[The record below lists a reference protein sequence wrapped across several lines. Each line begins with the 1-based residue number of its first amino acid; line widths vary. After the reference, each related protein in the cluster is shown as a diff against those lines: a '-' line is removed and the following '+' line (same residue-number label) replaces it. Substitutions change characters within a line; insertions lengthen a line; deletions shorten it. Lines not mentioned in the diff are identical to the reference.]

1 MTYFLPIIIFSINF
15 VEKIELGRLL
25 LWKVIKKIMILNI
38 KGSLLDL
45 SSPKIMGIL
54 NVTPDS
60 FYDGGVYS
68 NENEILKQAEKMI
81 LDGVDIIDIGGYS
94 SKPGAKKITIKEE
107 EKRVLP
113 IIKLIYKTF
122 KKTIISVDT
131 FRSEIAEKSINAGAS
146 IINDISGG
154 DFDNNIYK
162 IAERYKAPYIMMHMK
177 GDPSNMQINPTYQNI
192 NYEIIKNLSKKID
205 FAQKKGV
212 CDIIIDPGFG
222 FGKTIEHN
230 YQILNNLKLYKVL
243 HKPILIGVSRKS
255 MIYKLLKT
263 DPSKA
268 LNGTT
273 ALNTIALING
283 ANILRVHDVKQANEV
298 IKLCG
303 FLKENV

>member
-1 MTYFLPIIIFSINF
+1 
-15 VEKIELGRLL
+15 
-25 LWKVIKKIMILNI
+25 MILNI

-154 DFDNNIYK
+154 DFDNYIYK

>member
-1 MTYFLPIIIFSINF
+1 
-15 VEKIELGRLL
+15 
-25 LWKVIKKIMILNI
+25 MILNI

-68 NENEILKQAEKMI
+68 NEKEVLKQVEKMI

>member
-1 MTYFLPIIIFSINF
+1 
-15 VEKIELGRLL
+15 
-25 LWKVIKKIMILNI
+25 MILNI

-177 GDPSNMQINPTYQNI
+177 GNPSNMQINPTYQNI

>member
-1 MTYFLPIIIFSINF
+1 
-15 VEKIELGRLL
+15 
-25 LWKVIKKIMILNI
+25 MILNI

-68 NENEILKQAEKMI
+68 NEKEVLKQVEKMI
-81 LDGVDIIDIGGYS
+81 LDGVDIIDVGGYS
-94 SKPGAKKITIKEE
+94 SKPGAKTINIKEE

-131 FRSEIAEKSINAGAS
+131 FRSEIAEKSLNAGAS

-177 GDPSNMQINPTYQNI
+177 GNPSNMQINPTYKNI
-192 NYEIIKNLSKKID
+192 NYEIIKDLSKKID

-243 HKPILIGVSRKS
+243 HKPILVGVSRKS

-263 DPSKA
+263 DPSSA

-273 ALNTIALING
+273 ALNTVALING

>member
-1 MTYFLPIIIFSINF
+1 
-15 VEKIELGRLL
+15 
-25 LWKVIKKIMILNI
+25 MILNI

-131 FRSEIAEKSINAGAS
+131 FRSKIAEKSINAGAS

-243 HKPILIGVSRKS
+243 HKPILIGVSRK
-255 MIYKLLKT
+255 
-263 DPSKA
+263 
-268 LNGTT
+268 
-273 ALNTIALING
+273 IND
-283 ANILRVHDVKQANEV
+283 L
-298 IKLCG
+298 
-303 FLKENV
+303 

>member
-1 MTYFLPIIIFSINF
+1 
-15 VEKIELGRLL
+15 
-25 LWKVIKKIMILNI
+25 MILNI

-68 NENEILKQAEKMI
+68 NEKEVLKQAEKMI

>member
-1 MTYFLPIIIFSINF
+1 
-15 VEKIELGRLL
+15 
-25 LWKVIKKIMILNI
+25 MILNI

-131 FRSEIAEKSINAGAS
+131 FRSEIAEKSLNAGAS

-177 GDPSNMQINPTYQNI
+177 GNPSNMQINPTYQNI
-192 NYEIIKNLSKKID
+192 NYEIIKDLSKKID

>member
-1 MTYFLPIIIFSINF
+1 
-15 VEKIELGRLL
+15 
-25 LWKVIKKIMILNI
+25 MILNI

-45 SSPKIMGIL
+45 SCPKIMGIL

-68 NENEILKQAEKMI
+68 NEKEVLKQVEKMI

-94 SKPGAKKITIKEE
+94 SKPGAKTITIKEE

-131 FRSEIAEKSINAGAS
+131 FRSEIAEKSLNAGAS

-162 IAERYKAPYIMMHMK
+162 YSREIQSSLHNDAYERN
-177 GDPSNMQINPTYQNI
+177 PSNMQINPTYKNI

-222 FGKTIEHN
+222 FGKTI
-230 YQILNNLKLYKVL
+230 
-243 HKPILIGVSRKS
+243 R
-255 MIYKLLKT
+255 T
-263 DPSKA
+263 
-268 LNGTT
+268 
-273 ALNTIALING
+273 
-283 ANILRVHDVKQANEV
+283 
-298 IKLCG
+298 
-303 FLKENV
+303 

>member
-1 MTYFLPIIIFSINF
+1 
-15 VEKIELGRLL
+15 
-25 LWKVIKKIMILNI
+25 MILNI

-94 SKPGAKKITIKEE
+94 SKPGAKTITIREE

-131 FRSEIAEKSINAGAS
+131 FRSEIAEKSLNAGAS

-192 NYEIIKNLSKKID
+192 NYEIIKDLSKKID

>member
-1 MTYFLPIIIFSINF
+1 
-15 VEKIELGRLL
+15 
-25 LWKVIKKIMILNI
+25 MILNI

-94 SKPGAKKITIKEE
+94 SKPGAKKITIREE

-131 FRSEIAEKSINAGAS
+131 FRSEIAEKSLNAGAS

-177 GDPSNMQINPTYQNI
+177 GNPSNMQINPTYQNI